1 VDNNSKELDDHRMEL
16 IKRVVVVEDH
26 LGVVTGSL
34 EQEHISL
41 SGKHNDIVDGTF
53 KMGAIRS

>member
-1 VDNNSKELDDHRMEL
+1 MEL
-16 IKRVVVVEDH
+16 VKRVIVVEDH
-26 LGVVTGSL
+26 LGVITGSL

-53 KMGAIRS
+53 KMGTIRSNTNIPG